1 MSIIYLWQN
10 RERPPMFRKRWFK
23 VWAKRA
29 LNLRGLLNIYVN
41 QIHYGISG
49 SRVGNLTVIGKL
61 DINGPKKLLTIGERC
76 FISTGVHLAMHA
88 PVIIGNRVVVNEG
101 VKLLTGSHLTKDS
114 KWLLFGKPIV
124 IEDYAWIATNAIIL
138 PGVKIGKGA
147 VVAAGAVISRD
158 VPDYAIVAG
167 NPAKV
172 VSQRSK
178 ELFYSPVDL
187 CAPFEAWLGNPEKA
201 DYSGRKLTKFI
212 T

>member
-1 MSIIYLWQN
+1 MNIIYLWQN
-10 RERPPMFRKRWFK
+10 RERPRMFRKRWFK

-29 LNLRGLLNIYVN
+29 LNLRGLLNIYAN
-41 QIHYGISG
+41 QIRYKISG

-61 DINGPKKLLTIGERC
+61 DIHGPKKLLTIGERC

-88 PVIIGNRVVVNEG
+88 PVIIGNRVVVNGG
-101 VKLLTGSHLTKDS
+101 VRLLTGSHLTTDS
-114 KWLLFGKPIV
+114 KWLLFGKPII
-124 IEDYAWIATNAIIL
+124 IEDYAWIATDAIIL

-158 VPDYAIVAG
+158 VPDHAVVAG

-201 DYSGRKLTKFI
+201 DYSGRK
-212 T
+212 